1 MRTRDESGRLAR
13 DRGPRVFCRGSRAA
27 DGLPGRERRQ
37 DLKGLYPASRGLV
50 SGRGETQGKMRESP
64 VSERGVSARSSR
76 RSGALAVWA
85 GLGLLSILAV
95 EAIHAR
101 IPPSRDLLGG
111 EAFVPE
117 PGLARLLSLGFGAP
131 VADFYWLQAIDR
143 EDLAFVV
150 TDPSIFIPSYR
161 VPIKTEQMRE
171 LNLESLDK
179 GQVFVIVN
187 KNQNTLTGNLQGP
200 LVINAK
206 QCVGEQLVLSNRRF
220 TAREPLME
228 LGVAAEM
235 VSA

>member
-1 MRTRDESGRLAR
+1 MPPVRRISGQDPSMDGHYGIQAMQVSTSRFGKVEI
-13 DRGPRVFCRGSRAA
+13 DQQRVVSFS
-27 DGLPGRERRQ
+27 
-37 DLKGLYPASRGLV
+37 KG
-50 SGRGETQGKMRESP
+50 
-64 VSERGVSARSSR
+64 
-76 RSGALAVWA
+76 
-85 GLGLLSILAV
+85 I
-95 EAIHAR
+95 
-101 IPPSRDLLGG
+101 
-111 EAFVPE
+111 
-117 PGLARLLSLGFGAP
+117 LGFP
-131 VADFYWLQAIDR
+131 HQKKYVLLQPDVDSCFYWLQAIDR

-150 TDPSIFIPSYR
+150 TDPSMFIPSYR

-206 QCVGEQLVLSNRRF
+206 QCVGEQLVLSNHRF

-228 LGVAAEM
+228 LGAAAEM